1 MQKILL
7 APLPA
12 LVLLLLL
19 TAVLSAAFAIVKI
32 LLLAFLLPGHFHAN
46 FLLGILAQNRPQS
59 RQVLRRGIASA
70 LCGALEHR
78 CPETRIYVHA
88 SKTSRP
94 FFEARGYRIVRPQ
107 QVERRG
113 QVLTNF
119 VMEKELIGWT

>member
-59 RQVLRRGIASA
+59 RQVLLQQGRVRLFSA
-70 LCGALEHR
+70 YM
-78 CPETRIYVHA
+78 ETCSA
-88 SKTSRP
+88 PSWS
-94 FFEARGYRIVRPQ
+94 
-107 QVERRG
+107 QVIS
-113 QVLTNF
+113 T
-119 VMEKELIGWT
+119 

>member
-59 RQVLRRGIASA
+59 RQVLLQQGPGTAV
-70 LCGALEHR
+70 L
-78 CPETRIYVHA
+78 RIHGNMQR
-88 SKTSRP
+88 SFWS
-94 FFEARGYRIVRPQ
+94 
-107 QVERRG
+107 QVIS
-113 QVLTNF
+113 T
-119 VMEKELIGWT
+119 

>member
-46 FLLGILAQNRPQS
+46 FLLGILA
-59 RQVLRRGIASA
+59 
-70 LCGALEHR
+70 
-78 CPETRIYVHA
+78 
-88 SKTSRP
+88 
-94 FFEARGYRIVRPQ
+94 
-107 QVERRG
+107 
-113 QVLTNF
+113 
-119 VMEKELIGWT
+119 